1 MSATVCF
8 LHGRESGP
16 WGTKIRRLSRV
27 AEQFGCRVVSPDDRD
42 TQDPE
47 ERVRRL
53 VEFATA
59 LPGPLILVGSSMG
72 GYVAA
77 AASTALHPA
86 GLFLLAPAVG
96 LPGYELAAPQAQ
108 APLITVVHG
117 WDDAIVPTAKVI
129 EFARTHHATLHLL
142 ADGHLLHNDLERVA
156 RLFGEFLGVCL
167 GRNRPGAPRRELVAA
182 L

>member
-16 WGTKIRRLSRV
+16 WGTKIRRLTRV

-42 TQDPE
+42 TQDPD

-53 VEFATA
+53 VSLATA
-59 LPGPLILVGSSMG
+59 LPRPLILVGSSMG

-77 AASTALHPA
+77 AASSALQPV

-96 LPGYELAAPQAQ
+96 LPGYGAAAPLAQ
-108 APLITVVHG
+108 APHIAVVHG

-129 EFARTHHATLHLL
+129 EFARAHRATLHLL
-142 ADGHLLHNDLERVA
+142 ADGHLLQHDLDGVA
-156 RLFGEFLGVCL
+156 RLFADFLGVCL
-167 GRNRPGAPRRELVAA
+167 GYSRTEKPRCELVAA

>member
-16 WGTKIRRLSRV
+16 WGTKIRRLARV
-27 AEQFGCRVVSPDDRD
+27 AEQYGCRVVSPDDRD
-42 TQDPE
+42 TQNPE

-53 VEFATA
+53 ISLGVT
-59 LPGPLILVGSSMG
+59 LPRPVILVGSSMG

-77 AASTALHPA
+77 AASPALRPV

-96 LPGYELAAPQAQ
+96 LPGYGIATPQVLAAHIA
-108 APLITVVHG
+108 VVHG

-129 EFARTHHATLHLL
+129 EFARAQRATMHLL
-142 ADGHLLHNDLERVA
+142 ADGHLLQHDLDAVA
-156 RLFGEFLGVCL
+156 RLFADFLAVCL
-167 GRNRPGAPRRELVAA
+167 GFSRPARPRRELVAA